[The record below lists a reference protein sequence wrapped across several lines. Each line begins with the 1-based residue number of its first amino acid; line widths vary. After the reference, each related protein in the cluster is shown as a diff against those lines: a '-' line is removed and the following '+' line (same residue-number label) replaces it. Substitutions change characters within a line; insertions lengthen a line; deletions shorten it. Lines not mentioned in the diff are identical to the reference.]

1 MSPVVRNQLN
11 DIRNLQ
17 HRIMQARLARMQ
29 CLDRPVG
36 NILDS
41 LRFEKLVRA
50 EQAAIK
56 ARRAVLR
63 QVVNTLN
70 QEV

>member
-1 MSPVVRNQLN
+1 MSPVLCKQLYE
-11 DIRNLQ
+11 IHQLQ
-17 HRIMQARLARMQ
+17 QRIMQARLDRMQ
-29 CLDRPVG
+29 CLDLPVCQVA
-36 NILDS
+36 DS
-41 LRFEKLVRA
+41 LRFEKLVRV

-63 QVVNTLN
+63 QVVHTLN